1 MSSSNFEPSGKS
13 SLFWGIV
20 LSLSLHLIVLIIAL
34 FWGFGT
40 PKQLGEPQSIEGR
53 LVSLSELETKGG
65 GKLEP
70 SQPEKKELTRESK
83 MEEPEQTKKKKEDLP
98 KVEEKPKEKK
108 VEVPQGEK
116 KEPPKEV
123 KKEEP
128 KKVEVKKEEPPKEE
142 PKKKDV
148 VVLDS
153 KEKKKQE
160 PKEKEKKEDKKQI
173 AKKPEPTEPRK
184 STQKKETEKKKESSF
199 EDIRRGV
206 LEDMQKTVTDKQRR
220 NVIEDI
226 QKNVGKE
233 EQVAEANSP
242 GSEEAESNYR
252 AGGPRGGAVSGAA
265 IGLFV
270 QRIREEIKDKWKIP
284 QTFSIDENLRTEVV
298 FRMDE
303 TGGVYDVRVENTS
316 GNPAFDDFCVK
327 AIYKAVPLTPPP
339 PELLEV
345 AKTEGVKVSFEP

>member
-40 PKQLGEPQSIEGR
+40 PKQSGEPQSIEGR

-65 GKLEP
+65 GELEP
-70 SQPEKKELTRESK
+70 SQSEKKELRQESK
-83 MEEPEQTKKKKEDLP
+83 KEEPEQTDVKKEEPP
-98 KVEEKPKEKK
+98 KVEEEKPK
-108 VEVPQGEK
+108 EK

-128 KKVEVKKEEPPKEE
+128 EKVEVKKEKLPKEE

-148 VVLDS
+148 VILDS

-160 PKEKEKKEDKKQI
+160 PKKEEKKEI
-173 AKKPEPTEPRK
+173 VKKPEPTEPPK
-184 STQKKETEKKKESSF
+184 PIQTKETEKKKESSF

-206 LEDMQKTVTDKQRR
+206 LEDMQKSVVDKQRR
-220 NVIEDI
+220 SVIEDI
-226 QKNVGKE
+226 QKNVGEE
-233 EQVAEANSP
+233 EQVAAANSP
-242 GSEEAESNYR
+242 GGEEAESNYG
-252 AGGPRGGAVSGAA
+252 AGGPRSGAVSGTV
-265 IGLFV
+265 INLFI
-270 QRIREEIKDKWKIP
+270 QRISEEIKSNWKIP
-284 QTFSIDENLRTEVV
+284 QTFSMDENLRTEVG

-303 TGGVYDVRVENTS
+303 SGRPYDVRVEKSS

-327 AIYKAVPLTPPP
+327 AIYKAAPLTPPP

-345 AKTEGVKVSFEP
+345 AKTEGLIVPFVP